1 MGSAIDRLTIGMEV
15 CRQLAK
21 ETHSCACSEQDLPY
35 GLAEQMMITPT
46 GWTFTETSREVRL
59 RVRQG

>member
-1 MGSAIDRLTIGMEV
+1 LMGSAIDRLTIGMEV

-21 ETHSCACSEQDLPY
+21 ETHVCPWSEQVLPY
-35 GLAEQMMITPT
+35 GLARQMLITPA

-59 RVRQG
+59 PRS